1 MKIIPRITWFSGAFA
16 ALALS
21 ASAQI
26 VEFRATINAE
36 QEVPTNASPAVGSA
50 IMIYDVAANTFD
62 LVLSIRNFSSALAAS
77 HIHEG
82 LSGANGGV
90 VTNLGGEAVYSRSG
104 TTLTATF
111 RGRTYGGTK
120 LTLLQTGAY
129 LNFHTAAFPGGEV
142 RGQLIAQPK
151 RLVARI
157 DVAQEQAA
165 FPANAAALSA
175 SNAFGAAVMSYD
187 PGTNRMNLRVSLYNF
202 TNTLTNSHFHDGAP
216 GVSGP
221 VATGLGAGTVA
232 SYFRDGNT
240 ITGTFLNIAYVG
252 DPVRLLTGGTYL
264 NFHSNTFT
272 GGEIRGQVLASEELP
287 ASRVASV
294 SSRGFVGT
302 GNQVLIAGFNVIGS
316 EPVRMLITAK
326 GPSLSNFGVTG
337 ALTNPVLTLIDGNG
351 RVMASNDDVGA
362 ATALPAPLSELN
374 GLAGVPT
381 NSVES
386 ALLVTLPAGNYSAV
400 VSGGGGATGIALVEV
415 TDLRNNVTI
424 FQNRAASE
432 LDSGEI
438 LSEFSRDLQ
447 AAKQNPRLA
456 AAKPT
461 GRPVPEFCLPVA
473 AAPGVPSALA
483 QVR

>member
-1 MKIIPRITWFSGAFA
+1 MKMIPRFGWLSGAFA
-16 ALALS
+16 ALALT

-26 VEFRATINAE
+26 VEFRATINSA
-36 QEVPTNASPAVGSA
+36 QEVPTNSSPAVGSA

-62 LVLSIRNFSSALAAS
+62 LVVSISNFSNTLSAS

-82 LSGANGGV
+82 VAGANGPV
-90 VTNLGGEAVYSRSG
+90 VTNFGGEAVYTRNG

-111 RGRTYGGTK
+111 RGVTHGGTK
-120 LTLLQTGAY
+120 LTLLQNGAY
-129 LNFHTAAFPGGEV
+129 LNFHTSAFPGGEV

-165 FPANAAALSA
+165 FPANAALAN

-187 PGTNRMNLRVSLYNF
+187 PGTNRINLRVSLYNF
-202 TNTLTNSHFHDGAP
+202 TNTLTASHYHEGAP

-221 VATGLGAGTVA
+221 VVTNLGAGTVA
-232 SYFRDGNT
+232 NYYRDGNT
-240 ITGTFLNIAYVG
+240 ITGTFLNLAYTG
-252 DPVRLLTGGTYL
+252 DPVRLLTGGAYL
-264 NFHSNTFT
+264 NFHSNIF
-272 GGEIRGQVLASEELP
+272 GSGEIRGQVLASEELP

-294 SSRGFVGT
+294 STRGFVGT

-326 GPSLSNFGVTG
+326 GPSLPNFGVTG

-351 RVMASNDDVGA
+351 RVMASNDDIGA
-362 ATALPAPLSELN
+362 PTALPAPLSELN
-374 GLAGVPT
+374 GLFGVPT
-381 NSVES
+381 NAVES

-400 VSGGGGATGIALVEV
+400 VSGSGGATGVALVEV

-424 FQNRAASE
+424 FQNRAGLE
-432 LDSGEI
+432 RDGGEI
-438 LSEFSRDLQ
+438 LSEFNRDLR
-447 AAKQNPRLA
+447 AAKSNPRLA

-461 GRPVPEFCLPVA
+461 GRPEPEFCLPTTTA
-473 AAPGVPSALA
+473 AVPASLA
-483 QVR
+483 QAR

>member
-1 MKIIPRITWFSGAFA
+1 MKMIPRFGWLSGAFA
-16 ALALS
+16 ALALT

-26 VEFRATINAE
+26 VEFRATINSA
-36 QEVPTNASPAVGSA
+36 QEVPTNSSPAVGSA

-62 LVLSIRNFSSALAAS
+62 LVVSISNFSNTLSAS

-82 LSGANGGV
+82 LAGANGPV
-90 VTNLGGEAVYSRSG
+90 VTNFGGEAVYTRNG

-111 RGRTYGGTK
+111 RGVTHGGAK
-120 LTLLQTGAY
+120 LTLLQNGAY
-129 LNFHTAAFPGGEV
+129 LNFHTSAFPGGEV

-165 FPANAAALSA
+165 FPANAAALGA

-187 PGTNRMNLRVSLYNF
+187 PGTNRINLRVSLYNF
-202 TNTLTNSHFHDGAP
+202 TNTLSASHYHEGGP

-221 VATGLGAGTVA
+221 VVTNLGAGTVA
-232 SYFRDGNT
+232 NYFREGNT
-240 ITGTFLNIAYVG
+240 ITGTFLNLAYAG
-252 DPVRLLTGGTYL
+252 DPVRLLTGGAYL
-264 NFHSNTFT
+264 NFHSNVFP

-294 SSRGFVGT
+294 STRGFVGT

-326 GPSLSNFGVTG
+326 GPSLSNFGVTD

-351 RVMASNDDVGA
+351 RVMASNDDVGV

-374 GLAGVPT
+374 GLFGVPT

-386 ALLVTLPAGNYSAV
+386 ALLVTLPAGNYSAM
-400 VSGGGGATGIALVEV
+400 VSGSGGATGIALVEV
-415 TDLRNNVTI
+415 TDLRNNATI
-424 FQNRAASE
+424 FQNRGASE
-432 LDSGEI
+432 RDGGEV
-438 LSEFSRDLQ
+438 LSEFRRDIQ
-447 AAKQNPRLA
+447 AARLNPRLA

-461 GRPVPEFCLPVA
+461 GRPEPEFCLPTA
-473 AAPGVPSALA
+473 TAIAPAPLV
-483 QVR
+483 QMR